1 LGIPARLLSGSDAHL
16 GFSLTA
22 TEPNRFVAGLH
33 DMTAVREA
41 IEQCG
46 RHLGVAENAGPF
58 TAVQIGR
65 DHHAGVLVELAE
77 QVKQQ
82 RDSCLAERL

>member
-1 LGIPARLLSGSDAHL
+1 
-16 GFSLTA
+16 
-22 TEPNRFVAGLH
+22 
-33 DMTAVREA
+33 MTVVRDA
-41 IEQCG
+41 IEKRG
-46 RHLGVAENAGPF
+46 RHIGVAENAGPF

-82 RDSCLAERL
+82 RDSCLAERQVAPLVQNHQNAANERVCASNNISWL

>member
-1 LGIPARLLSGSDAHL
+1 M
-16 GFSLTA
+16 
-22 TEPNRFVAGLH
+22 AGLN
-33 DMTAVREA
+33 DMTVVREP
-41 IEQCG
+41 IEQRG

-58 TAVQIGR
+58 TAVQIRR